1 MTFDPSETFETR
13 SNEYQKLSDIHDVN
27 PAFDAANNEHFE
39 LSGRDPVLGG
49 KLRERAVWV
58 DERKCIGCTYCSSV
72 ATNTFAM
79 EQEQGRARAFRQDGD
94 SDELKQE
101 ANAERPE
108 AIEKYE
114 LPKLPE
120 NVTEDI
126 VNANPM
132 TEWWRNFCW
141 ENSYDQE
148 VYQEGIN
155 KYVDAYVGQQP
166 DIEAEKS
173 KLGENAEA
181 RLDAVNSW
189 ASTFFSPEQYEIVSQ
204 TMGSNVDG
212 IEALEKVMES
222 QKQNISRAGQVAQP
236 ERPLTIEDVRTM
248 MKDKRYYDGR
258 ERDPS
263 YVAKVDEAF
272 NRLYRG

>member
-1 MTFDPSETFETR
+1 MSDNIEQAEENTAEVTESTEQTAEQQPQEPQNLSERPNDTLVEPTADDLILGKFKSQEDLEQGYKELEKYVGGNKDELR
-13 SNEYQKLSDIHDVN
+13 EQIID
-27 PAFDAANNEHFE
+27 E
-39 LSGRDPVLGG
+39 LS
-49 KLRERAVWV
+49 
-58 DERKCIGCTYCSSV
+58 
-72 ATNTFAM
+72 
-79 EQEQGRARAFRQDGD
+79 
-94 SDELKQE
+94 QE
-101 ANAERPE
+101 ADSEVPE
-108 AIEKYE
+108 NYE
-114 LPKLPE
+114 LPSLPE
-120 NVTEDI
+120 HITEDD
-126 VNANPM
+126 VMENPM

-166 DIEAEKS
+166 DMEAEKT

-189 ASTFFSPEQYEIVSQ
+189 ASTFFSPEQYEVVSQ

-212 IEALEKVMES
+212 IEALEKIMES
-222 QKQNISRAGQVAQP
+222 QKQNISRSAQVAQP
-236 ERPLTIEDVRTM
+236 ERPLTIEDVRNM